1 MKTHLVF
8 AIMTIALLAFV
19 ISQSGRKTVNF
30 DTVIN
35 VASELSHQAYQ
46 PPKPIPD
53 ALRALNYDQARD
65 IRFREDATLWR
76 HEGLPFQA
84 RFFFGAGEHNS
95 APVTIFQ
102 VNREGAGQLRF
113 DPKQFNFGPLVKLS
127 PADEASGDYSGF
139 RIYYPLNKPDRLD
152 EVLTFQGTSYF
163 RPLAKNL
170 IYGLSARG
178 IAVDTLGKEDFPSF
192 TTFWLVRP
200 APGATEMIIY
210 ALLEG
215 RDLTGAYEF
224 RVQPGD
230 QTRIHV
236 RAALFARDTQQKPGA
251 TAPPKTLRNVGI
263 APLTSMFWYGENTSN
278 TFGDVRPEVHDS
290 DGLQIHRSN
299 DEWIWHPLSWSKQQQ
314 VNVFADTNTKG
325 FGLFQRDRDFSHYQ
339 DLEAKYH
346 LRPSAWVEPDGDWGA
361 GSVVLMQIPPAKE
374 FLDNVVAW
382 WQPDKEFV
390 AGQRR
395 DFAYAL
401 VVFSSDAKLPPLAAC
416 VSTRID
422 YQDKPNFRKIVLTFA
437 GAPLASLP
445 ADARPQ
451 ADIWTDNKGIL
462 SDIDWQKIPGT
473 SNWQVSFGVT
483 ASETGN
489 PVEMRCAL
497 SQNAKPLTETWA
509 YTWVK

>member
-19 ISQSGRKTVNF
+19 ISQSRHKTVGF
-30 DTVIN
+30 DTVIG
-35 VASELSHQAYQ
+35 VAGELSREPYR
-46 PPKPIPD
+46 PPGPIPA
-53 ALRALNYDQARD
+53 ALGALSYDQARD
-65 IRFREDATLWR
+65 IRFRDDATLWR

-84 RFFFGAGEHNS
+84 RFFFGAGEHNP

-113 DPKQFNFGPLVKLS
+113 DPRQFDFGPLVKLS
-127 PADEASGDYSGF
+127 PADEAAGDYSGF
-139 RIYYPLNKPDRLD
+139 RIYYPLNKPDQLD
-152 EVLTFQGTSYF
+152 EVLVFQGASYF

-178 IAVDTLGKEDFPSF
+178 IAIDTLGKEDFPAF
-192 TTFWLVRP
+192 TTFWLVQP
-200 APGATEMIIY
+200 APGATEMVIY

-224 RVQPGD
+224 RLQPGD

-236 RAALFARDTQQKPGA
+236 RAALFARDLRKPGA
-251 TAPPKTLRNVGI
+251 ASPPKPLHDAGI

-278 TFGDVRPEVHDS
+278 TFGNWRPEVHDS
-290 DGLQIHRSN
+290 DGLQISRA
-299 DEWIWHPLSWSKQQQ
+299 DGEWLWHPLAWARQRQ
-314 VNVFADTNTKG
+314 VNVFSDTNPKG

-339 DLEAKYH
+339 DLEANYH
-346 LRPSAWVEPDGDWGA
+346 QRPSAWVQPDGDWGA
-361 GSVVLMQIPPAKE
+361 GSVVLMQNPTNDE
-374 FLDNVVAW
+374 FADNVVAFW
-382 WQPDKEFV
+382 RPENGLI

-401 VVFSSDAKLPPLAAC
+401 IVFSKSADLPPLATC
-416 VSTRID
+416 ISTRID
-422 YQDKPNFRKIVLTFA
+422 YQDKPNFRQIVLTFS
-437 GAPLASLP
+437 GGSLGSLP
-445 ADARPQ
+445 ADAKPQ
-451 ADIWTDNKGIL
+451 ADIWVDEKGIL
-462 SDIDWQKIPGT
+462 SDAQWQKIPGT

-497 SQNAKPLTETWA
+497 SQNGKPLTETWT